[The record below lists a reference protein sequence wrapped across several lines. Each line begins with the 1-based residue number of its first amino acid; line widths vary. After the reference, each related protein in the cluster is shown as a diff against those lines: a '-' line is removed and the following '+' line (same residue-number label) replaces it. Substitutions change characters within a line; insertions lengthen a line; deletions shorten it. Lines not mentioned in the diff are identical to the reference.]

1 LGIIR
6 VCIPSKEETGIHLVL
21 LEEPK
26 EKTKVGRIRTKRIAL
41 NSAHKDFLIS
51 TTLLERHRIVIHSA
65 NLHFLQKNY
74 NSIT

>member
-1 LGIIR
+1 MGIIR
-6 VCIPSKEETGIHLVL
+6 VCTPSKEETGIHLVL
-21 LEEPK
+21 LAELK
-26 EKTKVGRIRTKRIAL
+26 EKTKVGKIQIKRIAL

-51 TTLLERHRIVIHSA
+51 TTLLERHRIEIHSA